1 MAARFE
7 SLNNEELSKILSNK
21 TSTNTEEATKKSRKI
36 WINYLQEKGKC
47 IDIDKYTTSELD
59 HVLEYFYAEA
69 KKKSGKDR
77 YKKSS
82 FMSIR

>member
-36 WINYLQEKGKC
+36 WINYLQEKEKC
-47 IDIDKYTTSELD
+47 IDRDKHTNTELD